1 MMTNTARI
9 PWTTYAQLVRL
20 PNQSGT
26 LLLMLPTLWA
36 LVVASR
42 GRPPAALVA
51 IFVAGS
57 FLMRSAGVILN
68 DLADRDFDRRV
79 ARTRDR
85 PLASGRLR
93 PREAMLVA
101 AILIAVS
108 GGLVLMLHPL
118 ALALSPVALL
128 LAILYPF
135 SKRVL
140 PIPQVMLG
148 LAFGWGVVMAW
159 AAVRGAVE
167 LEAWLLYATTAC
179 WAVGYDTIY
188 AIQDRED
195 DARIGVYSSALLFGT
210 KTWIAVA
217 VALAAMLA
225 LLETVGQLVGAG
237 TFFYIALAGVA
248 LFFAWQIRE
257 LRRGV
262 TAERAF
268 TLFKQHIPAGVIILI
283 GFWLGLL

>member
-195 DARIGVYSSALLFGT
+195 DTRIGVYSSALLFGT

-225 LLETVGQLVGAG
+225 LLETVGQLAGAG

-257 LRRGV
+257 LRSGV
-262 TAERAF
+262 TPERAF
-268 TLFKQHIPAGVIILI
+268 GLFKQHILAGVIILI